1 MLPLLL
7 AIAVT
12 GFCIVHTKFYRNL
25 EAPDSLSILGE
36 PGPQWCCTPL
46 LMVKEDAWV
55 RSSGCAEVI
64 FQLRSSFLLEFNF
77 IKTLFVRKF
86 IFNWNN

>member
-7 AIAVT
+7 AIIAVA
-12 GFCIVHTKFYRNL
+12 GFRIVHTKFYRNL

-55 RSSGCAEVI
+55 RSRGCAVVI
-64 FQLRSSFLLEFNF
+64 FNSNQVFY
-77 IKTLFVRKF
+77 
-86 IFNWNN
+86 